1 MIIWLLNKDKQ
12 IIQRISSDDLSMII
26 KSLVWSL
33 SRSPYLLSI
42 EDCQLIILY
51 DIWRTNKMLFC
62 WLHYAHLLIIW
73 LLSDD
78 FQLIFDHHWKLI
90 RRSYQDLLMIIWRG
104 SSVLLWLLCVE
115 YLLITCSC
123 YDYCLLNISRT
134 SVYYPMIIWW
144 LPDDYLLIIS
154 LLFKD
159 HLIMIWW
166 LSDDHLTTI
175 WWLFEDQLMN
185 IWRSSV
191 DHLKI
196 NICLFEDCPVLNIY
210 WSSVDYD
217 DYLITIWLSPED
229 HLMTI

>member
-115 YLLITCSC
+115 YLLIRPHRSH
-123 YDYCLLNISRT
+123 
-134 SVYYPMIIWW
+134 VHFMIIVCW
-144 LPDDYLLIIS
+144 IS
-154 LLFKD
+154 LD
-159 HLIMIWW
+159 HLFIIQW
-166 LSDDHLTTI
+166 LSDD
-175 WWLFEDQLMN
+175 
-185 IWRSSV
+185 
-191 DHLKI
+191 
-196 NICLFEDCPVLNIY
+196 
-210 WSSVDYD
+210 
-217 DYLITIWLSPED
+217 
-229 HLMTI
+229 